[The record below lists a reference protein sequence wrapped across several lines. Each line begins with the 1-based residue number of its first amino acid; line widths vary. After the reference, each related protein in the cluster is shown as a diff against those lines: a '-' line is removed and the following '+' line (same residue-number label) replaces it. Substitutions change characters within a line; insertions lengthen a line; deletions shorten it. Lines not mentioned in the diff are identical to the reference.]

1 MFSPWQL
8 TRPTRFTRCQETH
21 SFCKHLLSLY
31 GLYFVPVWGAVAW
44 WWVGP
49 NPPQALQFWVTAWI
63 GWVKCTMVHCPSPM
77 QYGSLPLMLFWVWV
91 TASHAI
97 LGHCLPCYSGSLPVR
112 KTSLVTAALL
122 SQPINPQTW
131 MEFWFSSSTYLKNK
145 STFVCSA
152 LGDSKSYVSLRLSSK
167 GLDTHPTTLKLCKEV
182 KFTQW
187 AGIWTGKA

>member
-31 GLYFVPVWGAVAW
+31 GLYFVPVGSCGVVGGRSQPPTGNAILGHCLD
-44 WWVGP
+44 WVG
-49 NPPQALQFWVTAWI
+49 Q
-63 GWVKCTMVHCPSPM
+63 MH
-77 QYGSLPLMLFWVWV
+77 YGTLPESHAIWV

-97 LGHCLPCYSGSLPVR
+97 LGLGHCLPCYSGSLPVR

-167 GLDTHPTTLKLCKEV
+167 GLDTQPTTLKLCKEV